1 MQGGAA
7 AIQFF
12 EKALDLATGPNRGNE
27 LVPIGLKQ
35 DIVQSSQIQLHA
47 VAEDRL
53 APTMQSTDSADALT
67 AVPVEDFQ
75 DFLLVCWGI
84 GRRRL
89 KHSVATEVLAM
100 HAKRPPRVE
109 RNQSDARAKI
119 QVGLES
125 HSLSISSVMS
135 HNRVALSSLRA

>member
-1 MQGGAA
+1 V
-7 AIQFF
+7 IQFF

-27 LVPIGLKQ
+27 LVTVRLEH
-35 DIVQSSQIQLHA
+35 DIVQSSQVQLYTI
-47 VAEDRL
+47 AEDCL
-53 APTMQSTDSADALT
+53 APTMQSTDSADALA

-75 DFLLVCWGI
+75 DFLLVGWGI

-109 RNQSDARAKI
+109 RNQSDARATI
-119 QVGLES
+119 QVGPKS
-125 HSLSISSVMS
+125 HSLSISS
-135 HNRVALSSLRA
+135 